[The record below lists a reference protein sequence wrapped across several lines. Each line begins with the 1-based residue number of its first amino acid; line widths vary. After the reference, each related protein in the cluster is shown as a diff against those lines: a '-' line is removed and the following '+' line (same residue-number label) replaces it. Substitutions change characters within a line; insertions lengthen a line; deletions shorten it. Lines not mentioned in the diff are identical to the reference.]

1 MHEENSA
8 RDKCAV
14 KKKKKRKPSVCRVYG
29 MQAKGREGVSAGCL
43 ESCEGRQGIAPSKH
57 R

>member
-8 RDKCAV
+8 HDKCAV
-14 KKKKKRKPSVCRVYG
+14 RKRKPSVCRVYG

-43 ESCEGRQGIAPSKH
+43 ESCEGRQAIASSKH